1 VKFLGQRL
9 RGAWRLITYNTETRI
24 GAFIVIVFVGT
35 ALVAAVGGRHV
46 LPYSPTAIDFNERFK
61 GPSLTHPLGTNY
73 IGTDVLSQIIAGAPN
88 DAMVSFFVVAFA
100 FIFGGLFGALAG
112 YLAGWFDELLMRV
125 TDIFFGVPAIVLGI
139 AIAVVLGPSPV
150 NVMLAL
156 SIIWWPAYARLSRS
170 EALKLSQANFV
181 ESARLSGVSTGR
193 IVLRHIYRIAIPTL
207 LVYATLDVGT
217 VVLAY
222 SGLAYLGLAVRPPNP
237 DWGFMVA
244 QYQNYLFKAP
254 WLALTP
260 AVIIVIVAAGFS
272 LLGDGLREGLQRE
285 VGR

>member
-1 VKFLGQRL
+1 MALRQRL
-9 RGAWRLITYNTETRI
+9 ASVWRLITYNTGTKI
-24 GAFIVIVFVGT
+24 GAAIVIWFVAT
-35 ALVAAVGGRHV
+35 ALISAIGGRHV
-46 LPYSPTAIDFNERFK
+46 LPYSPTQIDLKDEFK
-61 GPSLTHPLGTNY
+61 GPSLAHPLGTNY

-88 DAMVSFFVVAFA
+88 DAMVSFFVVGFA
-100 FIFGGLFGALAG
+100 FVIGGLFGALAG
-112 YLAGWFDELLMRV
+112 YLSGWFDELLMRV

-181 ESARLSGVSTGR
+181 ESAKLSGVSTGR

-222 SGLAYLGLAVRPPNP
+222 SGLAYLGLAVRPPYP

-244 QYQNYLFKAP
+244 QYQNYLFRAP

-260 AVIIVIVAAGFS
+260 AIVIVIVAAGFS

>member
-1 VKFLGQRL
+1 MALKQNLSQVR
-9 RGAWRLITYNTETRI
+9 RMITFNTETKI
-24 GAFIVIVFVGT
+24 GATIAIIFVGT
-35 ALVAAVGGRHV
+35 ALVEAIAGRAV
-46 LPYSPTAIDFNERFK
+46 LPYSPTAIHINQAFE
-61 GPSLTHPLGTNY
+61 GPSLAHPLGTNY

-88 DAMVSFFVVAFA
+88 DAMVSFLVVGFA
-100 FIFGGLFGALAG
+100 FIFGGLFGAVAG
-112 YLAGWFDELLMRV
+112 YLSGWFDEALMRV

-139 AIAVVLGPSPV
+139 AISVVLGPSPTHV
-150 NVMLAL
+150 ALAL
-156 SIIWWPAYARLSRS
+156 AVIWWPAYARLSRS

-181 ESARLSGVSTGR
+181 ESARLSGVNTGR
-193 IVLRHIYRIAIPTL
+193 IVFRHVYRIAIPTL

-222 SGLAYLGLAVRPPNP
+222 SGLAYLGLAVRPPLP

-260 AVIIVIVAAGFS
+260 AIIIVVVAAGFS
-272 LLGDGLREGLQRE
+272 LLGDGLREALQRE

>member
-1 VKFLGQRL
+1 MSQRFK
-9 RGAWRLITYNTETRI
+9 GVWRLVTYNTETKI
-24 GAFIVIVFVGT
+24 GAIIVIWFIGT
-35 ALVAAVGGRHV
+35 ALIAAIGGRHV
-46 LPYSPTAIDFNERFK
+46 LPYSPTAININQEFK
-61 GPSLTHPLGTNY
+61 GPSLAHPLGTNY
-73 IGTDVLSQIIAGAPN
+73 IGTDVLSQIVAGAPN

-100 FIFGGLFGALAG
+100 FIVGGLFGSLAG

-150 NVMLAL
+150 NVMFAL

-181 ESARLSGVSTGR
+181 ESARLSGVSTRR

-222 SGLAYLGLAVRPPNP
+222 SGLAYLGLAVRPPYP

-244 QYQNYLFKAP
+244 QYQNYLFRAP

>member
-1 VKFLGQRL
+1 MALGPRL
-9 RGAWRLITYNTETRI
+9 AGFRRLLSYNTETKI
-24 GAFIVIVFVGT
+24 GATIAIWFIGT
-35 ALVAAVGGRHV
+35 AVVAAIGGRHV
-46 LPYSPTAIDFNERFK
+46 LPYSPTAINIGDAFK
-61 GPSLTHPLGTNY
+61 GPSLSHPLGTNY

-88 DAMVSFFVVAFA
+88 DAMVSFFVVGFA

-112 YLAGWFDELLMRV
+112 YLSGWFDEALMRI

-150 NVMLAL
+150 NVMFAL

-181 ESARLSGVSTGR
+181 ESARLSGISTGR

-222 SGLAYLGLAVRPPNP
+222 SGLAYLGLAVRPPYP

-272 LLGDGLREGLQRE
+272 LLGDGLREALQRE